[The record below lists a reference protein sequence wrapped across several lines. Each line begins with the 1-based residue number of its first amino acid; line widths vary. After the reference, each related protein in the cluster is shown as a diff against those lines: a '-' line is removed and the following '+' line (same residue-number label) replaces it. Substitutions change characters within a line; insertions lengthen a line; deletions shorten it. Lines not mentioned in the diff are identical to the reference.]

1 MRLDW
6 SMPDP
11 SIAASPE
18 GRDWLAFAAALYGA
32 LVATGVAVY
41 QFVRDKPGVKIV
53 ISGLASVRE
62 GREEILDLWDI
73 RVVNHRKRPI
83 TIESAGLLIERKLHL
98 HPILVDIDG
107 EKTDSPFP
115 VTLTD
120 GMTAQFYARRDNSGR
135 VKGAWATDA
144 LNRSFESRYPSRDP
158 RVRWQDWR
166 NRRRV
171 DKMIQER
178 EQRRERLSNQNA
190 S

>member
-1 MRLDW
+1 
-6 SMPDP
+6 MPDP
-11 SIAASPE
+11 SIPASPE
-18 GRDWLAFAAALYGA
+18 GRDWLAFAVALYGA
-32 LVATGVAVY
+32 LVATGVAIY

-53 ISGLASVRE
+53 ISAVASVRE
-62 GREEILDLWDI
+62 GREEIVDLWAI

-98 HPILVDIDG
+98 HPILVDNDG
-107 EKTDSPFP
+107 KKTDSPFP

-120 GMTAQFYARRDNSGR
+120 GMTAQFYARRDNSKR

-158 RVRWQDWR
+158 RVRWKDWR
-166 NRRRV
+166 KRRRV

-178 EQRRERLSNQNA
+178 EQLRDQPSKQDGA
-190 S
+190 